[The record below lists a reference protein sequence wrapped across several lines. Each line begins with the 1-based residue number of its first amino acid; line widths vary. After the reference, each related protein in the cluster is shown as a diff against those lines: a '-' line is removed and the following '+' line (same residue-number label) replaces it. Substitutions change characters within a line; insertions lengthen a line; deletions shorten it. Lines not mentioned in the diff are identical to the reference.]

1 MTENFKLYKPRKSGD
16 GAASQWNVNPS
27 KKAVFLELA
36 QQIGPM
42 GSEKMFDWE
51 NKICVKL
58 GTNDIGELIATL
70 ENRQTTINGGK
81 GLFHQTET
89 SNASVNLTRGDNGW
103 FLNVGVKKEELVKI
117 SHTITFGEGALLLT
131 LLRIAV
137 QRIYE
142 W

>member
-1 MTENFKLYKPRKSGD
+1 MTESFKLYKPRKNGD
-16 GAASQWNVNPS
+16 GSASQWNVNPS

-36 QQIGPM
+36 KQIGPM

-70 ENRQTTINGGK
+70 ENRQTAINNGK
-81 GLFHQTET
+81 GLFHQTEN
-89 SNASVNLTRGDNGW
+89 SNASVNLNRGDNGW
-103 FLNVGVKKEELVKI
+103 LLSVGVKKEALVKI
-117 SHTITFGEGALLLT
+117 SHTVSFGEGALLLT
-131 LLRIAV
+131 LLRVAV